1 MVYNYCFSQFQA
13 DKSEFPKFEF
23 EVAGSI
29 VDFKNMKETK
39 GSEVNEIRRVDDSHI
54 RLRGE
59 NSDRNNQSEPA

>member
-1 MVYNYCFSQFQA
+1 MVYNYCLSQYKA

-29 VDFKNMKETK
+29 VDFKNMTETK
-39 GSEVNEIRRVDDSHI
+39 ESQVNEIKRVEDSHI

-59 NSDRNNQSEPA
+59 NSERKNQS